1 MQVLS
6 PEEAFPELGTVA
18 NPAVIYDGNDAF
30 VCYEASNRAG
40 GGNVVIKFGDV
51 IDFRITPVNA
61 EGLKD
66 CRYPVNP
73 WTFNEV
79 LEAAETRDWTALNPR
94 FWLIS
99 FNDVTIEVLFETVSL
114 VSRDTKGGSPH
125 TTLIGIL
132 IGLNRGDSRQV
143 LQ

>member
-1 MQVLS
+1 MQVSS

-30 VCYEASNRAG
+30 VCYEASARAG
-40 GGNVVIKFGDV
+40 GGNVVIKFGEV
-51 IDFRITPVNA
+51 IDFRITPMSV
-61 EGLKD
+61 ERLKD

-73 WTFNEV
+73 WTINEV
-79 LEAAETRDWTALNPR
+79 LEGAEATDWKALNPR

-99 FNDVTIEVLFETVSL
+99 FNDITIEVLFETVSL
-114 VSRDTKGGSPH
+114 VSRDAKSGSPR
-125 TTLIGIL
+125 TTLIGTL
-132 IGLNRGDSRQV
+132 LELNRGGSRQV